1 MKGHKD
7 HLRGL
12 LLWAAVAAISLAI
25 GNFVDP
31 YKNLLWA
38 ILPTTLFHLE
48 SDWWAALGLTAI
60 ASVVAWIF
68 ACTIGY
74 SLGLCAAMMHSAP
87 GTTNAIKRVAGRSID
102 QIYRY
107 IYIVPFVLVVS
118 ISFGVF
124 YPLCVETVTTKPLLP
139 KWCLWMWMVL
149 ASGVTLGGYRVFRA
163 VFSSVQR
170 AKWESEVLV
179 HGLNSAHDRSTVT
192 GRFRSHMVKA
202 LRLSGCDV
210 ASLAEALEQAFLLS
224 VVAVMIVE
232 AVIPGIHEYLAPQS
246 GILPDWARGAG
257 GLVVRQQANL
267 QIAQVSGVLWAVII
281 FDTIMLHLISLATF
295 GVWMKHY
302 HRDNEEI
309 KT

>member
-1 MKGHKD
+1 MKG

-12 LLWAAVAAISLAI
+12 MFWATLAAVSLAI

-38 ILPTTLFHLE
+38 LLPTTLFHMKAG
-48 SDWWAALGLTAI
+48 WWAALGMTACAAI
-60 ASVVAWIF
+60 AAWLCACVV
-68 ACTIGY
+68 GY
-74 SLGLCAAMMHSAP
+74 TLGLGAAALHSSQGSA
-87 GTTNAIKRVAGRSID
+87 NIFKRIAGRSLD
-102 QIYRY
+102 QVYRY
-107 IYIVPFVLVVS
+107 IYIIPFVLIVS

-124 YPLCVETVTTKPLLP
+124 YPLCVETVSSKPVLP
-139 KWCLWMWMVL
+139 KQCLWIWMVF

-179 HGLNSAHDRSTVT
+179 HGLHTSRGRSRVLN
-192 GRFRSHMVKA
+192 RVRPHMSRV
-202 LRLSGCDV
+202 LRLTGCDI
-210 ASLAEALEQAFLLS
+210 ASLAEALEQAFLLA
-224 VVAVMIVE
+224 VVAIMIVE
-232 AVIPGIHEYLAPQS
+232 AVIPGIHEYLAPQR

-281 FDTIMLHLISLATF
+281 FDTIMLHAISLVTF
-295 GVWMKHY
+295 GLWMRHY
-302 HRDNEEI
+302 HRSDEEA
-309 KT
+309 TT